1 MSRAGRKVSRIMPAH
16 QPHSV
21 KPKVIV
27 VVGPTAS
34 GKTGFSIQ
42 LAAQIKQKTGKDV
55 EIISADSRQV
65 YKHIPIAT
73 AQPFKEHLKLV
84 KHHFINTNELDD
96 IFNAGDFGSEGRE
109 LIRKIFK
116 KGNIPLVVGGSGL
129 YISSLIFG
137 LFESGDEASEEKQ
150 KQVRQDLYEMLE
162 RDGLGKLINELQK
175 VDPVTLNAM
184 PNVTERRVIRALEV
198 YHSTGTPISVH
209 RTKKIAIDFE
219 PVQIGLNMD
228 RKILYDRIN
237 KRVDEMIEQ
246 GIIDEVKS
254 LQKKGYH
261 YKTHSSLNTVGIKE
275 VFDHLEGLI
284 TYDRMLELIKQNS
297 RRYAKRQLTW
307 FRKDKGITWIDAE
320 DAASYKIPSLD

>member
-1 MSRAGRKVSRIMPAH
+1 MPAH
-16 QPHSV
+16 HPQLTKS
-21 KPKVIV
+21 KVIV
-27 VVGPTAS
+27 IAGPTAS

-42 LAAQIKQKTGKDV
+42 LAEQIKRKTGKDV

-73 AQPFKEHLKLV
+73 AQPTKEQLKV
-84 KHHFINTNELDD
+84 FKHHFININELDD
-96 IFNAGDFGSEGRE
+96 IFNAGEFGTKGRE

-116 KGNIPLVVGGSGL
+116 KGNMPLVVGGSGL
-129 YISSLIFG
+129 YISSLIYG

-150 KQVRQDLYEMLE
+150 KLVRLDLYNRLE
-162 RDGLGKLINELQK
+162 QDGLDKLITELKK
-175 VDPVTLNAM
+175 VDPATLNAM

-198 YHSTGTPISVH
+198 YHSTGIPISVL
-209 RTKKIAIDFE
+209 RTNKIAIDFE

-228 RKILYDRIN
+228 RKVLYDKIN
-237 KRVDEMIEQ
+237 KRVDVMIEQ
-246 GIIDEVKS
+246 GLIDEVKS
-254 LQKKGYH
+254 LQKNGYH

-284 TYDRMLELIKQNS
+284 TYERMLELIKQNS

-307 FRKDKGITWIDAE
+307 FRKDEGITWIDAE
-320 DAASYKIPSLD
+320 EAASYKIPSLD

>member
-1 MSRAGRKVSRIMPAH
+1 MPANH
-16 QPHSV
+16 PDPS

-27 VVGPTAS
+27 VTGPTAS
-34 GKTGFSIQ
+34 GKTGFSLR
-42 LAAQIKQKTGKDV
+42 LAEQIRSKTGKNV

-65 YKHIPIAT
+65 YKHIPIAA
-73 AQPFKEHLKLV
+73 AQPSKEELKKF
-84 KHHFINTNELDD
+84 KHHFVNTNELND
-96 IFNAGDFGSEGRE
+96 IFNAGEFGSQGRE

-129 YISSLIFG
+129 YISSLIYG
-137 LFESGDEASEEKQ
+137 LFESGDEISEEKQ
-150 KQVRQDLYEMLE
+150 KQVRQDLYKRLE
-162 RDGLGKLINELQK
+162 QDGLNKLIAELKK
-175 VDPVTLNAM
+175 VDPATLNAM

-198 YHSTGTPISVH
+198 YYSTGIPISVH
-209 RTKKIAIDFE
+209 RTKRITIDFE
-219 PVQIGLNMD
+219 PVQIGLSMD

-237 KRVDEMIEQ
+237 KRVDEMIEK
-246 GIIDEVKS
+246 GLIDEVKS
-254 LQKKGYH
+254 LQKNGYH

-307 FRKDKGITWIDAE
+307 FRKDKSIEWIEADE
-320 DAASYKIPSLD
+320 AASYKIPFSY